1 MTARRA
7 KQPSALRTSKAR
19 TTARLLTET
28 DKLAGFKACTGGLPK
43 WHAEQIAAGMTD
55 AELAK
60 VLEQVIGI
68 MGGRSAMKSCPAV
81 SYRGAGLKIWVA
93 WDWPDEK
100 LPPTYSGATTLAVV
114 REVYGIR
121 NPEDQQLQLF

>member
-7 KQPSALRTSKAR
+7 KKPSAPKASEAR

-55 AELAK
+55 AELAS

-68 MGGRSAMKSCPAV
+68 MGGQSARKSCPAV

-93 WDWPDEK
+93 WDWPDEN
-100 LPPTYSGATTLAVV
+100 LPPNFAGATTIAVA

-121 NPEDQQLQLF
+121 NPEERQLQLF